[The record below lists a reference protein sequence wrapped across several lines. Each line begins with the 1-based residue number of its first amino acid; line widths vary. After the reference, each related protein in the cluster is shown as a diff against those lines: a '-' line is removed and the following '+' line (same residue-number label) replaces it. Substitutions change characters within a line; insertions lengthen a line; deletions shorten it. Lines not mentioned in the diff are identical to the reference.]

1 MKLKPKAKRRKKQM
15 AKIMDNLE
23 KAHVAVVIDTFKGGN
38 LGVRIAALAI
48 RAVNGGLKSQ
58 DWKNYMSLFADNEEQ
73 LNLLTTDQ
81 VPADKPWLERSRAY
95 MVSNAVCDAAT
106 TTETGFR
113 VDTDID
119 TGIAEAHEAAIA
131 ALRPFQIPDV
141 NV

>member
-1 MKLKPKAKRRKKQM
+1 M
-15 AKIMDNLE
+15 AKITENLD

-48 RAVNGGLKSQ
+48 RAVNGGIKSQ

-73 LNLLTTDQ
+73 LNLLTTEE
-81 VPADKPWLERSRAY
+81 VPADKPWLEQSRVY

-113 VDTDID
+113 VNTGID
-119 TGIAEAHEAAIA
+119 NGIAEAHDEGLT
-131 ALRPFQIPDV
+131 ALRPFQMPDP

>member
-1 MKLKPKAKRRKKQM
+1 M
-15 AKIMDNLE
+15 AKIFKNLE

-38 LGVRIAALAI
+38 LGWRIGQLAI
-48 RAVNGGLKSQ
+48 KAVNGGIKSE
-58 DWKNYMSLFADNEEQ
+58 DWKKYMSLFADNEEQ
-73 LNLLTTDQ
+73 LNLLTTEEL
-81 VPADKPWLERSRAY
+81 PADKPYLEQSRAY

-113 VDTDID
+113 VDTGID
-119 TGIAEAHEAAIA
+119 TGIAEAREEAFT

>member
-1 MKLKPKAKRRKKQM
+1 M
-15 AKIMDNLE
+15 AKIMENLE

-48 RAVNGGLKSQ
+48 KAVNGGIGSQ

-73 LNLLTTDQ
+73 LNLLTTEE
-81 VPADKPWLERSRAY
+81 VPADKPYLLQSRAY

-113 VDTDID
+113 VNEGLDN
-119 TGIAEAHEAAIA
+119 GIAEAHDEAIT
-131 ALRPFQIPDV
+131 ALRPFQIPPF